1 MNVLY
6 ATLSKG
12 PDDIGVW
19 LDNFEGI
26 FSAGNT
32 KGEAIENL
40 HESIKLYCEFNADA
54 PEWMR
59 ERKYVIESKFEN

>member
-1 MNVLY
+1 MSVLY

-12 PDDIGVW
+12 PDDYGIW
-19 LDNFEGI
+19 LYNLEGI

-32 KGEAIENL
+32 KDEAIENL
-40 HESIKLYCEFNADA
+40 NESIKLYCEFNADA

-59 ERKYVIESKFEN
+59 EMKYVIESKFEN

>member
-32 KGEAIENL
+32 KDEAIENL

-54 PEWMR
+54 PE
-59 ERKYVIESKFEN
+59 